1 MKTRPSR
8 TQSRGTAARNAR
20 AARQGSSTG
29 RWSFNLA
36 SEHLFVLGSTDT
48 VRRAAYRTS
57 DGRIR
62 FLPQ

>member
-8 TQSRGTAARNAR
+8 AQS
-20 AARQGSSTG
+20 QGASVKTSRPAQTGSNSG

-48 VRRAAYRTS
+48 IRRAAYRTS

>member
-8 TQSRGTAARNAR
+8 AHSRGASVKTARPAQRG
-20 AARQGSSTG
+20 GSNG